1 MPQPIFLMMKKNFK
15 RVLASFFSLWLL
27 PSCSTFAADF
37 NAVAREMSFLLQN
50 GHYARLP
57 LDDNLSERIFNDFIG
72 DLDPSRLY
80 FEKADIEEFRAKYA
94 EELDELL
101 MNKQSIEAASEI
113 YERYQKRVAERAL
126 VVEDLLQKEEFTF
139 KKDEFIAQDREE
151 ADWPKDGE
159 EAKNLW
165 RLQLKE
171 ALLAEK
177 LRRDGIARRA
187 KEQGKENPLDDRPT
201 GKKKISQRY
210 ERFFKTIEGTDQEDI
225 ANYFLSAVARAHDPH
240 SEYFSARE
248 LQQFEVNIQNRLVGI
263 GALLRAEDDGAT
275 KIEGIVNNGP
285 ADRQGELQLKDRV
298 VGVDS
303 KNDGNWADIMFM
315 PLDKVVEM
323 IRGEEGVE
331 VALKVEPADAPA
343 GETRVIVIKREEVTM
358 KDELTTAEIIDYD
371 QGGGRMKL
379 GVVKMPSFY
388 FDPQDRDVRVS
399 KDLEAILDR
408 LKEEEIDGLVIDLR
422 GNGGGSLEE
431 VRRITGFFVGAGP
444 VVQIKRTNGQIQS
457 LESPFRRPL
466 YEGPIVV
473 LTDKGSASASEILA
487 GALQDYNRAVVV
499 GESSTYGKGTVQQ
512 PLMIEKFMPPLANR
526 DRAGAVKM
534 TIQKFYRVAGSST
547 QKMGVVPDI
556 VLPSV
561 RDALEIGEKYADH
574 ALVHDKIRRA
584 RDFDPFQREN
594 LFLAML
600 EEESAQRVKASQ
612 DFTYVREDTDRLEER
627 MKKNKV
633 SLNLETR
640 KKEIAEAEIRRKKR
654 NAERIKRFAEIEN
667 ADQKTFTIYRLTL
680 DDVNKAEL
688 PEVDLESD
696 AERHMRQAKDA
707 VADLDDTP
715 KWPSGIDAT
724 KREGLSI
731 LRDLVKAVEAGK
743 VAGVLKKVE

>member
-1 MPQPIFLMMKKNFK
+1 MKSLKRFLAP
-15 RVLASFFSLWLL
+15 VVSLWLL
-27 PSCSTFAADF
+27 PSCSGFAADF
-37 NAVAREMSFLLQN
+37 NSVAREMSYILQN

-57 LDDNLSERIFNDFIG
+57 LDDDLSQRIFDDFIA
-72 DLDPSRLY
+72 DLDPSKLY
-80 FEKADIEEFRAKYA
+80 FEQSDIDEFSKDYR
-94 EELDELL
+94 DQFDDLL
-101 MNKQSIEAASEI
+101 MNKESIEAATKI
-113 YERYQKRVAERAL
+113 YKRYQKRVGERAAT
-126 VVEDLLQKEEFTF
+126 VQDLLEKHQF
-139 KKDEFIAQDREE
+139 KFIGNEFIEQDREE
-151 ADWPKDGE
+151 ASWPKDAA

-171 ALLAEK
+171 ALLAET
-177 LRRDGIARRA
+177 LRRDGIAKRA
-187 KEQGKENPLDDRPT
+187 KEQGKENPLKNQPSA
-201 GKKKISQRY
+201 KEKISQRY
-210 ERFFKTIEGTDQEDI
+210 ERFFKTIEGADEEDI

-248 LQQFEVNIQNRLVGI
+248 LQQFQVNIQNRLVGI

-303 KNDGNWADIMFM
+303 KNDGNWVDIMFM

-331 VALKVEPADAPA
+331 VALKVEPAGAPA
-343 GETRVIVIKREEVTM
+343 GETRIIVIKREEVTM
-358 KDELTTAEIIDYD
+358 KDELTTAEIIDY
-371 QGGGRMKL
+371 QGEEEKMKI

-399 KDLEAILDR
+399 KDLEILIDR
-408 LKEEEIDGLVIDLR
+408 LKEEEIDGLAIDLR

-444 VVQIKRTNGQIQS
+444 VVQIKRTNGKIEA
-457 LESPFRRPL
+457 LKSPFRRPL
-466 YEGPIVV
+466 YDGPIVV

-512 PLMIEKFMPPLANR
+512 PLEIGRFMPPLSDS
-526 DRAGAVKM
+526 DRAGAVKL

-547 QKMGVVPDI
+547 QKKGVVPDI
-556 VLPSV
+556 ILPSA
-561 RDALEIGEKYADH
+561 RDALEVGEQYADH
-574 ALVHDKIRRA
+574 ALAYDKIRRA
-584 RDFDPFQREN
+584 GDFEPYKREN

-600 EEESAQRVKASQ
+600 KEKSEARVKKSQ
-612 DFTYVREDTDRLEER
+612 DFDYVVEDTKRLEER
-627 MKKNKV
+627 MKKNQV
-633 SLNLETR
+633 SLNMETR
-640 KKEIAEAEIRRKKR
+640 KKEIAEADGRRKAR
-654 NAERIKRFAEIEN
+654 NAERLKRFTVMEKE
-667 ADQKTFTIYRLTL
+667 DKTTFKMYRLTL
-680 DDVNKAEL
+680 DDVDLDKL
-688 PEVDLESD
+688 PEVDLEGD

-724 KREGLSI
+724 KREGLSV
-731 LRDLVKAVEAGK
+731 LRDLVKAVRSNK
-743 VAGVLKKVE
+743 LAGVLKRDE